1 MTPEG
6 PQVEAEGAITAE
18 GLEALKAELE
28 QLETEGRRTMAA
40 RILAARDLG
49 DLKENAEYHIAK
61 EDQAHLETRILR
73 LTQRL
78 REAHVVEVPVG
89 ATDTVVFGATVTV
102 VDEESEKEMTYT
114 IVGPT
119 EADMAAGKL
128 SAESPVAQALLGARV
143 GKVAKVT
150 TPRGERRLRVEKLG

>member
-1 MTPEG
+1 MT
-6 PQVEAEGAITAE
+6 EAEGAITAE
-18 GLEALKAELE
+18 GLEKLKAELHE
-28 QLETEGRRTMAA
+28 LETEGRRTMAA

-73 LTQRL
+73 LNQRL
-78 REAHVVEVPVG
+78 REARVVETPAG
-89 ATDTVVFGATVTV
+89 ATDKVVFGSTVTV
-102 VDEESEKEMTYT
+102 LDEESGKQMTYT

-128 SAESPVAQALLGARV
+128 SAESPVAQALLGTKV
-143 GKVAKVT
+143 GKVAKVS
-150 TPRGERRLRVEKLG
+150 TPRGERKLRVEKLG

>member
-1 MTPEG
+1 MT
-6 PQVEAEGAITAE
+6 EAEGAITAE

-102 VDEESEKEMTYT
+102 VDEESEKQMTYT

-128 SAESPVAQALLGARV
+128 SAESPVAQALMGAKV
-143 GKVAKVT
+143 GQVAKVT